1 MVPRSNVPSLIA
13 PFTLVGAAAGWL
25 TAAFLGNP
33 LILVGER
40 GVEPLMTVAAAVVA
54 GIVGAALTRWCAA
67 PPEDLTPKEDDY
79 DQSPRRSFRLGIW
92 PRLVLSVM
100 AGGALVGGS
109 VTAAVD
115 GDLRYVPQSMG
126 LGAICSL
133 AFVPVCALVLAA
145 ARRADRARL
154 GSLVAGSDRRAVW
167 GIRVR
172 ALALTAGA
180 SVIDWPFT
188 TVIGSFGHLPAPWP
202 AIAMLLASAAL
213 LAFVLH
219 ADRTALRQV
228 LGAAAT
234 VEINQQGTSE
244 NVAGVPRLDL
254 GLGDEVH
261 AEFAQGSADYRTRAR
276 PTALLLGSRAEAVAA
291 LRSAIRRSV
300 AGLVLA
306 AVVLGAH
313 GYAAWK
319 LRCVFPHRPP
329 FDILR
334 CSDR

>member
-1 MVPRSNVPSLIA
+1 VG
-13 PFTLVGAAAGWL
+13 VGA
-25 TAAFLGNP
+25 
-33 LILVGER
+33 V
-40 GVEPLMTVAAAVVA
+40 
-54 GIVGAALTRWCAA
+54 
-67 PPEDLTPKEDDY
+67 
-79 DQSPRRSFRLGIW
+79 
-92 PRLVLSVM
+92 
-100 AGGALVGGS
+100 
-109 VTAAVD
+109 
-115 GDLRYVPQSMG
+115 
-126 LGAICSL
+126 CSL

-167 GIRVR
+167 GILVS
-172 ALALTAGA
+172 ALALPAA
-180 SVIDWPFT
+180 SAVIDWPFT
-188 TVIGSFGHLPAPWP
+188 TVIGPFAHLPAPWP

-234 VEINQQGTSE
+234 VEINQQISSE
-244 NVAGVPRLDL
+244 NVGGVPRLDL

-261 AEFAQGSADYRTRAR
+261 AELAQGSADYRTRAR
-276 PTALLLGSRAEAVAA
+276 PTALLLGSRTEAVAA
-291 LRSAIRRSV
+291 LRFATRRNV
-300 AGLVLA
+300 AGLVLTA
-306 AVVLGAH
+306 LVLGAH

-329 FDILR
+329 FEILQ